1 MNAIATRGL
10 TRRFGDVTAVDD
22 VALDVSAGEVF
33 GLLGPNGAG
42 KTTLIRLL
50 CGLYAPSAGSATV
63 LGLDVEREREQIR
76 SQIGYMSQSFSLYGE
91 LTVDENLRFYA
102 DVYGGAGSG
111 RVEAVCCQL
120 ALSVDARRARVAEL
134 PTGLRQRAA
143 LAAAVLHDPRL
154 VFLDEPTSGVDPRA
168 RSSFWSLITG
178 LAHAGTTVIVT
189 THAMVEAELCDRVA
203 LMISGRLVAVGT
215 PAELIAQTGMQIL
228 EVDAAPWQSAYR
240 RLKGRWPDASLYG
253 TRTHVPFR
261 EEDETQRN
269 EIQRDAGD
277 LLAGLATQ
285 TLRITAPSLE
295 DAFVWYATGA
305 DTNNAVGRTE

>member
-10 TRRFGDVTAVDD
+10 TRRFGEIMAVDG
-22 VALDVSAGEVF
+22 VALEVEAGEVF

-63 LGLDVEREREQIR
+63 LGLDLERERERIR

-91 LTVDENLRFYA
+91 LTVDENLSFYA
-102 DVYGGAGSG
+102 GVYGGADVG
-111 RVEAVCCQL
+111 RVQAVCDHL
-120 ALSVDARRARVAEL
+120 ALTADARRARVAEL

-154 VFLDEPTSGVDPRA
+154 AFLDEPTSGVDPRA
-168 RSSFWSLITG
+168 RRNFWSLIAG
-178 LAHAGTTVIVT
+178 LAHAGTTVLVS
-189 THAMVEAELCDRVA
+189 THAMAEAELCDRVA

-215 PAELIAQTGMQIL
+215 PGELIAQTRMRIL
-228 EVDAAPWQSAYR
+228 EVDADAWQTVYK
-240 RLKGRWPDASLYG
+240 RLKARWPGASLYG

-261 EEDETQRN
+261 GGDEIERTAR
-269 EIQRDAGD
+269 E
-277 LLAGLATQ
+277 LLGELPARTM
-285 TLRITAPSLE
+285 RITAPSLE
-295 DAFVWYATGA
+295 DAFVWYAT
-305 DTNNAVGRTE
+305 NAGGGG

>member
-1 MNAIATRGL
+1 MNAIATRQL
-10 TRRFGDVTAVDD
+10 TRRFGDLIAVDG
-22 VALDVSAGEVF
+22 VVLDVSAGEVF

-63 LGLDVEREREQIR
+63 LGLDLEREREQIR

-102 DVYGGAGSG
+102 DVYGGAGAG
-111 RVEAVCCQL
+111 RVQAVCDQL
-120 ALSVDARRARVAEL
+120 ALTAQARRARVVDL

-168 RSSFWSLITG
+168 RRSFWSLIAG

-215 PAELIAQTGMQIL
+215 PAELIAATGMRIL
-228 EVDAAPWQSAYR
+228 EVDVQPWQAAYR
-240 RLKGRWPDASLYG
+240 RLKARWPEASLHG

-261 EEDETQRN
+261 EEGATQRS
-269 EIQRDAGD
+269 EIQRDAGE
-277 LLAGLATQ
+277 LLAGLTTRA
-285 TLRITAPSLE
+285 LRISAPSLE

-305 DTNNAVGRTE
+305 DTATSQRRTE